1 MNWRCDAMAK
11 NTSNAKAGDTPAPY
25 CKLSRDEALLVNDL
39 RLSGMEASLYL
50 LYASQRRPVDGR
62 PGIYSTSCSDARA
75 ADLLG
80 VDRCRITRMRAALV
94 DKGAIACVNKMN
106 GRTPTCVLFPPQ
118 NNAIADYL
126 ESLEDPDSFEEDEDN
141 ERSSPASL
149 LSDYLEEREG
159 NGLTV
164 RAHYWEQGYGRVDFD
179 TSDVQKDKRADFDT
193 SGVQKDKRQTCNHSH
208 ARCALNQ
215 HVRGAENNT
224 SGDQSHS
231 ESCTGIQSDAQVG
244 STTDDLC
251 NHELGGETRAAAGG
265 SAAAAPLPLDTK
277 PEPDREEDPNAS
289 ILGELTEAQ
298 RMLIAKDG
306 HVYFLC
312 PECGHPVIRRLGA
325 NILLYD
331 CIRCG
336 ETIVIKR
343 GTAGEKPDFA
353 NRSDPRLV
361 QSTNI
366 PRTIAELEA
375 RGARAR

>member
-1 MNWRCDAMAK
+1 MAK
-11 NTSNAKAGDTPAPY
+11 SANNAKAGDTPAPY
-25 CKLSRDEALLVNDL
+25 CKLSRDEALLVGDL
-39 RLSGMEASLYL
+39 KLSGMEASLYL

-62 PGIYSTSCSDARA
+62 PGIYSTLCSDARA

-141 ERSSPASL
+141 EYSSPASL
-149 LSDYLEEREG
+149 LSDYLEEQTE

-164 RAHYWEQGYGRVDFD
+164 RAHYWEQGYARVDFD
-179 TSDVQKDKRADFDT
+179 TSDVQKNTRADFDT
-193 SGVQKDKRQTCNHSH
+193 SDVQKNQRQTCNPSH

-215 HVRGAENNT
+215 HVRRAENST

-231 ESCTGIQSDAQVG
+231 ENCTGIQNDAQVG

-251 NHELGGETRAAAGG
+251 NHELGKGTCAASGG
-265 SAAAAPLPLDTK
+265 SAAATPLPLDTK
-277 PEPDREEDPNAS
+277 PEPGREEDPNAS

-298 RMLIAKDG
+298 RMLVARSG

-312 PECGHPVIRRLGA
+312 PKCGHPVIKRLGA
-325 NILLYD
+325 KILLYD
-331 CIRCG
+331 CVRCG
-336 ETIVIKR
+336 ETIVIK
-343 GTAGEKPDFA
+343 GVAAGEQPDFA
-353 NRSDPRLV
+353 NRSSPRLV